1 MRQNFLLIFGLNFT
15 LFYTTMNML
24 CVCADL
30 LQTLEK
36 LNLNVTNRKPISER
50 YA

>member
-1 MRQNFLLIFGLNFT
+1 MD
-15 LFYTTMNML
+15 ML

-36 LNLNVTNRKPISER
+36 LDLNVTNRKPISESC
-50 YA
+50 A